1 MKKLLALILALTM
14 VFALCA
20 CGQQSAPAEAPA
32 AEAPAAADAEADA
45 PVEEAP
51 LSGTVVI
58 YSTQTDVDHEVFL
71 SIFNEL
77 YPDVDVEFISGSL
90 GELTARVDA
99 EKENPQADII
109 FGGLSQTDGD
119 QYIDLL
125 QEYTPKYAADCA
137 VESNGYYTYFT
148 YQYLSVHLPHQEP

>member
-32 AEAPAAADAEADA
+32 AEAPAADAETPA
-45 PVEEAP
+45 EEAP

-71 SIFNEL
+71 NIFNEL
-77 YPDVDVEFISGSL
+77 YPDVNVEFISGSL

-125 QEYTPKYAADCA
+125 QEYTPKYADDCA
-137 VESNGYYTYFT
+137 VESNGY
-148 YQYLSVHLPHQEP
+148 